1 MIFHRTRAMLLRC
14 HLFSS
19 FDALNGVPTHAYRD
33 NARFASDLPQWLSR
47 PSKVHSPA
55 LPLPRSHPPQL
66 SEAFCPGYYS
76 FSSVCYIGLMIV
88 PFPPFV
94 NPPFSPLCHIPCKSP
109 LSRDRGLVFVM
120 QLCRSVPAWP
130 VPAPAPMPF
139 APAIRWCRSNRGCT
153 CRNNPIWGSDR
164 DAR

>member
-1 MIFHRTRAMLLRC
+1 MLLRC

-33 NARFASDLPQWLSR
+33 NARFASDLPLWLSR

-55 LPLPRSHPPQL
+55 LPLPRSHPPRL

-76 FSSVCYIGLMIV
+76 FSSVCYIGLMID

-94 NPPFSPLCHIPCKSP
+94 KYFFPHRTQVRAKAPC
-109 LSRDRGLVFVM
+109 
-120 QLCRSVPAWP
+120 PATNA
-130 VPAPAPMPF
+130 V
-139 APAIRWCRSNRGCT
+139 
-153 CRNNPIWGSDR
+153 
-164 DAR
+164 